1 MTFVGRFHDA
11 TPGPGWIEA
20 HNKKGRFGPSLILQM
35 QREGVESK
43 RPGRHSSVVE
53 QLIRNQQ
60 VWGSNP
66 HAGSI
71 LIDF

>member
-1 MTFVGRFHDA
+1 
-11 TPGPGWIEA
+11 
-20 HNKKGRFGPSLILQM
+20 M
-35 QREGVESK
+35 QGEGVESK

-66 HAGSI
+66 HAGSNENKG
-71 LIDF
+71 LAGQS